1 MTSFCL
7 RFHSCSMLSDSLYTH
22 VLRTNCELTL
32 NQVFSFHSS
41 DRISELLILIDSKTV
56 QTMSKNITRIYVFY
70 VRKICFFASAK
81 HFICFIYRGLPFKIL
96 NLQKY
101 SPLDFFHQGP
111 PYIHCQYCTIFI
123 IYKTHLW
130 SSKLNMSLTYVCIFF
145 SIILSDVMFSIM
157 SIFFFENA
165 FYFCILNT
173 AI

>member
-1 MTSFCL
+1 MPSCIYIGTFFIQWKVISESVEHREESVKLAPVKHRKWLEIGNDCFHRKWLETWDMTSFCL

-96 NLQKY
+96 NL
-101 SPLDFFHQGP
+101 
-111 PYIHCQYCTIFI
+111 
-123 IYKTHLW
+123 
-130 SSKLNMSLTYVCIFF
+130 
-145 SIILSDVMFSIM
+145 
-157 SIFFFENA
+157 
-165 FYFCILNT
+165 
-173 AI
+173 